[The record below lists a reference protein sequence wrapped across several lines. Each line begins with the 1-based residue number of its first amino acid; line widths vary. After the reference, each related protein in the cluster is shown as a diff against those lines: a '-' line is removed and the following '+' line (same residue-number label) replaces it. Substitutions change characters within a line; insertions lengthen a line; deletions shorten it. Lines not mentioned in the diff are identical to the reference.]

1 MRDLGRYVAH
11 HALGRGGTATVYFG
25 TLAGPSGFVRRV
37 AIKELHAIIASD
49 PQLQTMLTEEARI
62 SGRIMHPNT
71 VPILDVVEHE
81 GQAFA
86 VMDYVHGA
94 TVFELLRAARARRGK
109 GSWGSVFPLPAA
121 TAIGADVLSGLAAAH
136 AAKDVSGKSLGV
148 IHRDI
153 SPDNM
158 LVGVDGVSRLT
169 DFGIARAEG
178 RAVKTES
185 GVVKGKFRYMAPEQ
199 AAGEASQASDQ
210 FSMGVVLFEL
220 LTGDRLFD
228 AEHEAGI
235 LNQVLAKPIVTVAS
249 VNPEVPQ
256 ALSDVVARALA
267 RDPSRRFPSA
277 AAMGEAWRAA
287 APRFD
292 QERLQAFVTDLVG
305 ESLREKLALVEAAE
319 RAAEEAARGRPALP
333 GAMSDRSEQ
342 SWEDAS
348 TVKDAPRTITLA
360 MDSGGYPRAPS
371 RPEAAEPTRM
381 TFEAAP
387 VQGRGPPMR
396 VVAAVGVPLI
406 GLLLVVV
413 YAVARSGAT
422 HDDHGPAA
430 GSVDRGTLGVS
441 SVTIAPPPS
450 QMPTAV
456 ASATPRSTPAV
467 SNTGST
473 AGTASTVAIAPTSS
487 TSTSAPT
494 PPPKN
499 TKPRPAEPDCR
510 TPFFIDS
517 QGVRVYRRECL
528 Q

>member
-185 GVVKGKFRYMAPEQ
+185 GVVKGKFRYMAP
-199 AAGEASQASDQ
+199 
-210 FSMGVVLFEL
+210 
-220 LTGDRLFD
+220 
-228 AEHEAGI
+228 
-235 LNQVLAKPIVTVAS
+235 
-249 VNPEVPQ
+249 
-256 ALSDVVARALA
+256 
-267 RDPSRRFPSA
+267 
-277 AAMGEAWRAA
+277 
-287 APRFD
+287 
-292 QERLQAFVTDLVG
+292 
-305 ESLREKLALVEAAE
+305 
-319 RAAEEAARGRPALP
+319 
-333 GAMSDRSEQ
+333 
-342 SWEDAS
+342 
-348 TVKDAPRTITLA
+348 
-360 MDSGGYPRAPS
+360 
-371 RPEAAEPTRM
+371 
-381 TFEAAP
+381 
-387 VQGRGPPMR
+387 
-396 VVAAVGVPLI
+396 
-406 GLLLVVV
+406 
-413 YAVARSGAT
+413 
-422 HDDHGPAA
+422 
-430 GSVDRGTLGVS
+430 
-441 SVTIAPPPS
+441 
-450 QMPTAV
+450 
-456 ASATPRSTPAV
+456 
-467 SNTGST
+467 
-473 AGTASTVAIAPTSS
+473 
-487 TSTSAPT
+487 
-494 PPPKN
+494 
-499 TKPRPAEPDCR
+499 
-510 TPFFIDS
+510 
-517 QGVRVYRRECL
+517 
-528 Q
+528 